1 MDSLLTLPIGDFR
14 AVELTLRLTV
24 ALVAMTAFL
33 LLFSISCTAG
43 RLRLP
48 LILASVA
55 LLGAAWFESG
65 VWLGWKQGFEL
76 AGTSYCVTGQLL
88 SGEDRILAWSLG
100 VPAILFCF
108 GLLRIP
114 RGEGH
119 RSAWTRFCAAILL
132 LALLAPFSSLLALA
146 LLGWVLWSLCFKAPS
161 VATGSSVS
169 LRRECLIAS
178 GSIALPFLITLLG
191 GWHLLPLGKSAEGI
205 LVRGEIIRSLCDIL
219 SLVVPAVILLTA
231 VLRLAADVSEK
242 SPEPSSAP
250 LTTHLITPPT
260 TPLKE
265 KKSKPRDPASSDLQS
280 GLFES

>member
-1 MDSLLTLPIGDFR
+1 MDSLLTLPLGDFR

-24 ALVAMTAFL
+24 ALVAMTAL
-33 LLFSISCTAG
+33 LLLLSISCTAG

-55 LLGAAWFESG
+55 LLGSAWFESG

-88 SGEDRILAWSLG
+88 SGEDRIVAWSLG

-114 RGEGH
+114 WGEGH
-119 RSAWTRFCAAILL
+119 AAAWTRFCAAVLL
-132 LALLAPFSSLLALA
+132 LALVAPFSNLLALA
-146 LLGWVLWSLCFKAPS
+146 LLGWVLWFLCSGAPS
-161 VATGSSVS
+161 IAKGSSVF
-169 LRRECLIAS
+169 LRRECLLAS
-178 GSIALPFLITLLG
+178 ASIALPFLITLLG

-205 LVRGEIIRSLCDIL
+205 LVCGEIIRSLCDIL

-231 VLRLAADVSEK
+231 VLRLGADIHEK
-242 SPEPSSAP
+242 SHETSFAP
-250 LTTHLITPPT
+250 LTTPPITP
-260 TPLKE
+260 LRE

-280 GLFES
+280 GLFGS